1 MKTDKSHFLLLWSNE
16 KRKNSAEMEMYTHT
30 HALFMGKAGL
40 RAGGR
45 RPGNYIPLLCKTWKD
60 ENFSF

>member
-1 MKTDKSHFLLLWSNE
+1 MKTDKSHFLLLRSSE
-16 KRKNSAEMEMYTHT
+16 KRKNSAEREMYTHT

-45 RPGNYIPLLCKTWKD
+45 RPGNYIPLLCKT
-60 ENFSF
+60 